1 MPLKNGHLTAKERAF
16 VGHMARTGDA
26 VYSASKAGLAAP
38 EVAGYK
44 LMGRPAVKSE
54 VLRIHEDLLTNELL
68 PLAYAAHKRL
78 LTDKATPAGALN
90 QAVKLAYDR
99 TLGTQQDSSDAKEPS
114 EMTYDE
120 LQASIAS
127 LKAEQAA
134 REEGA
139 IDVTPNPPGEGLF
152 D

>member
-1 MPLKNGHLTAKERAF
+1 MPLKNGHMTAGEKAF
-16 VGHMARTGDA
+16 VEVMARTGDMA
-26 VYSASKAGLAAP
+26 YSATKAGFAQPGQNAN
-38 EVAGYK
+38 K
-44 LMGRPAVKSE
+44 LMQRPAVRAE
-54 VLRIHEDLLTNELL
+54 VIRRHEDLLFNELL
-68 PLAYAAHKRL
+68 PLAYQAHKEL
-78 LTDKATPAGALN
+78 LTNAAVPAGAKLG
-90 QAVKLAYDR
+90 AVKLAYDR
-99 TLGTQQDSSDAKEPS
+99 TLGDQADAGDAKEPS

-139 IDVTPNPPGEGLF
+139 IDVTPQTPSVF

>member
-1 MPLKNGHLTAKERAF
+1 MPLKNGHFTARERAF
-16 VGHMARTGDA
+16 VEVMARTGDMA
-26 VYSASKAGLAAP
+26 YSAAKAGFAQPGQNAN
-38 EVAGYK
+38 K
-44 LMGRPAVKSE
+44 LMQRPAVRAE
-54 VLRIHEDLLTNELL
+54 VTRIHEDLLFNELL
-68 PLAYAAHKRL
+68 PLAYQAHKRL
-78 LTDKATPAGALN
+78 LTDKAVPAGAQLG
-90 QAVKLAYDR
+90 AVKLAYDR
-99 TLGTQQDSSDAKEPS
+99 TLGDQADAADAKEPS

-139 IDVTPNPPGEGLF
+139 IDVTPPSESSVF